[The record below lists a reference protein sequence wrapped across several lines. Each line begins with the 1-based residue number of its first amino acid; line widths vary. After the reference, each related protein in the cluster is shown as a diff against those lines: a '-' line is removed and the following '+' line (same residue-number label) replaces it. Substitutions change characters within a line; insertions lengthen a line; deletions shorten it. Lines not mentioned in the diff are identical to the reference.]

1 MDVLV
6 KGVLV
11 LLENLD
17 AKEEAIKMNESTK
30 MRTFKC
36 YLCGK
41 QFNSIQDLIKHD
53 LKLDYR
59 QRK

>member
-1 MDVLV
+1 VLV

-17 AKEEAIKMNESTK
+17 AEEEATKINESTK
-30 MRTFKC
+30 TRTFKC
-36 YLCGK
+36 YVCGR
-41 QFNSIQDLIKHD
+41 QFSSIQDLIKHD
-53 LKLDYR
+53 LKIDYR

>member
-1 MDVLV
+1 VDVLV

-17 AKEEAIKMNESTK
+17 AEEEAMKMNESTK
-30 MRTFKC
+30 TRTFKC
-36 YLCGK
+36 YMCGK
-41 QFNSIQDLIKHD
+41 QFGSIQDLIKHD

-59 QRK
+59 QKK